1 MDKSIN
7 DINVNILLD
16 CNAFDY
22 ILEKIS
28 LIKDLNLNF
37 YYIWSQEIELEKISD
52 LNKLLKIKEIKKNYT
67 LETAGVFMINAP
79 CINKECFFPNSE
91 VVNTIKRILIKHKC
105 LKNHRDNNFKQD
117 LNLAI
122 TAYINKFM
130 VLTNDG
136 SGKKDGLLK
145 ALKEMS
151 IKCYSTREFEKI
163 FLGTGGKNEI
173 K

>member
-1 MDKSIN
+1 
-7 DINVNILLD
+7 
-16 CNAFDY
+16 
-22 ILEKIS
+22 
-28 LIKDLNLNF
+28 
-37 YYIWSQEIELEKISD
+37 
-52 LNKLLKIKEIKKNYT
+52 
-67 LETAGVFMINAP
+67 MINAP

-105 LKNHRDNNFKQD
+105 LKNHRDNNFKYD

-122 TAYINKFM
+122 AAYINKFI

-145 ALKEMS
+145 ALKEMR
-151 IKCYSTREFEKI
+151 IKCYSTGEFENIYLKPE
-163 FLGTGGKNEI
+163 GKNEI

>member
-1 MDKSIN
+1 
-7 DINVNILLD
+7 
-16 CNAFDY
+16 
-22 ILEKIS
+22 
-28 LIKDLNLNF
+28 
-37 YYIWSQEIELEKISD
+37 
-52 LNKLLKIKEIKKNYT
+52 
-67 LETAGVFMINAP
+67 MINAP

-105 LKNHRDNNFKQD
+105 LKNHRDNNFKYD

-122 TAYINKFM
+122 TAYINKFI

-145 ALKEMS
+145 ALKRDEYKMFFN
-151 IKCYSTREFEKI
+151 REFENIYLK
-163 FLGTGGKNEI
+163 TEGKNEI

>member
-28 LIKDLNLNF
+28 LIKDLNLKF

-67 LETAGVFMINAP
+67 LETAGVFENIY
-79 CINKECFFPNSE
+79 
-91 VVNTIKRILIKHKC
+91 
-105 LKNHRDNNFKQD
+105 LK
-117 LNLAI
+117 
-122 TAYINKFM
+122 T
-130 VLTNDG
+130 
-136 SGKKDGLLK
+136 
-145 ALKEMS
+145 E
-151 IKCYSTREFEKI
+151 
-163 FLGTGGKNEI
+163 GKNEI